1 MIQQSALVLHLL
13 NGLVFSKST
22 RIGYDPLIM
31 GVDEG
36 SVVFCNKNKYSIVNT
51 LFVDNMIHG
60 RVTICWHTKRDGQNY
75 VIKDSWPNIKRMN
88 HEDKFLVKIA
98 QLGTTGVPVL
108 VEVKDLW
115 VDGSSDSTDTQHVF
129 MGEGPLVPHYVRE
142 SQVLILVYIN
152 GWSYNCRLSH

>member
-1 MIQQSALVLHLL
+1 MKLEYIS
-13 NGLVFSKST
+13 SYSIST
-22 RIGYDPLIM
+22 EC
-31 GVDEG
+31 VA
-36 SVVFCNKNKYSIVNT
+36 FCNKNKYLIIDM
-51 LFVDNMIHG
+51 LFANNMIYG
-60 RVTICWHTKRDGQNY
+60 RATICWHAKKDGQDY